1 MNTEKT
7 AERLLSALEKAIK
20 GKKDVLRL
28 FITAYLTGGHVLLED
43 VPGVGKTTLVKTF
56 AALIEKDGQPARFRR
71 IQCTPDLLP
80 YDITGV
86 EVFNAGLNTFEFMEG
101 PVFAD
106 ILLADELNRTPPK
119 VQSALLEAMAERQGT
134 RGCSGGRRAG
144 FSGGVGRSVIY
155 RVDDGHLN
163 RLVFESLN
171 HADHQMV
178 SVVLPHDGHC
188 KKESQTQCRNP
199 CKTKRMNS
207 IVDPHDAS
215 FPIVLSKVTCRKNRH
230 LIHPHNPNSVKWPD
244 R

>member
-101 PVFAD
+101 PVFE
-106 ILLADELNRTPPK
+106 ISCL
-119 VQSALLEAMAERQGT
+119 
-134 RGCSGGRRAG
+134 
-144 FSGGVGRSVIY
+144 
-155 RVDDGHLN
+155 
-163 RLVFESLN
+163 
-171 HADHQMV
+171 
-178 SVVLPHDGHC
+178 
-188 KKESQTQCRNP
+188 
-199 CKTKRMNS
+199 RMS
-207 IVDPHDAS
+207 
-215 FPIVLSKVTCRKNRH
+215 
-230 LIHPHNPNSVKWPD
+230 
-244 R
+244 

>member
-56 AALIEKDGQPARFRR
+56 AALIEKDGQSARFRR

-106 ILLADELNRTPPK
+106 ILLADEL
-119 VQSALLEAMAERQGT
+119 
-134 RGCSGGRRAG
+134 CI
-144 FSGGVGRSVIY
+144 RSSVC
-155 RVDDGHLN
+155 
-163 RLVFESLN
+163 LV
-171 HADHQMV
+171 MV
-178 SVVLPHDGHC
+178 
-188 KKESQTQCRNP
+188 T
-199 CKTKRMNS
+199 
-207 IVDPHDAS
+207 I
-215 FPIVLSKVTCRKNRH
+215 
-230 LIHPHNPNSVKWPD
+230 
-244 R
+244 